1 MPSKLDTTRLMESD
15 VSAKKEYQRL
25 RCNNKAAADGTSRE
39 AAHTVE
45 AVTAV
50 DNRADTD
57 TADSKA
63 GAEQEADTVA
73 GDSNRNTT
81 EMTPPDGIKVAVTD
95 SGMVTIMPEAADV
108 VADAAVEE
116 VAAVDAV
123 AVRSLLP
130 IERERS
136 ALLVDHWFDHDHPLF
151 LHPSYTHTPYSPSP
165 SPFIKVEKMT

>member
-1 MPSKLDTTRLMESD
+1 M
-15 VSAKKEYQRL
+15 
-25 RCNNKAAADGTSRE
+25 
-39 AAHTVE
+39 
-45 AVTAV
+45 
-50 DNRADTD
+50 
-57 TADSKA
+57 
-63 GAEQEADTVA
+63 
-73 GDSNRNTT
+73 
-81 EMTPPDGIKVAVTD
+81 AVTD

-151 LHPSYTHTPYSPSP
+151 HPSYTHTPYSPSP